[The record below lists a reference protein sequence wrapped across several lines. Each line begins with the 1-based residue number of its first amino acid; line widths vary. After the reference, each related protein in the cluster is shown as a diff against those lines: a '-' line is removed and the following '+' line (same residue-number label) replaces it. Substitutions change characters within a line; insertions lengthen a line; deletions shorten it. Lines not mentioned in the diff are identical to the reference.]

1 MNGQDTIERQKAELD
16 SVLTSEAFRRAPNL
30 TRLLNFICQ
39 KHWEGKGSEIKEYT
53 LAVEVL
59 GRPADFDP
67 LTDSI
72 VRVELHRLREKLK
85 RYYQDLDQQHEFRI
99 QLRSGT
105 YVPEFLPTQTP
116 GDNGGAA
123 QALAGPVA
131 DSPENPGAA
140 LVPRE
145 FGLPAPLPPAAT
157 RRPRRLS
164 RGYSSLQLWA
174 AVGSSCF
181 HCGGGRQFVPPAP
194 ISSNVARLLHLRLG
208 PPQLMAEKY
217 ASWRGMPRGMTTS
230 TD

>member
-145 FGLPAPLPPAAT
+145 FGLPAPLPHAAT

-164 RGYSSLQLWA
+164 PGLLLA
-174 AVGSSCF
+174 AAL
-181 HCGGGRQFVPPAP
+181 GGGGILLLSLWGWKAIRSSRADLIQRRAAASSSPA
-194 ISSNVARLLHLRLG
+194 
-208 PPQLMAEKY
+208 
-217 ASWRGMPRGMTTS
+217 AS
-230 TD
+230 